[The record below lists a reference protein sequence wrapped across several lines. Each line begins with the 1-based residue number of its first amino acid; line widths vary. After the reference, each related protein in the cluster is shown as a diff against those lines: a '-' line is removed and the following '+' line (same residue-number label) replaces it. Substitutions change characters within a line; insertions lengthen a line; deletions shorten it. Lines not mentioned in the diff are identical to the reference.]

1 MDLLNTV
8 MQWIVAPV
16 AAVVYMIYNKQQE
29 HHTDIAVLKSQSEL
43 HKQNHDREMKEMREI
58 TKAIFAKL
66 DRIEEVL
73 RERK

>member
-29 HHTDIAVLKSQSEL
+29 HHTDIAVLKSKVIYTS
-43 HKQNHDREMKEMREI
+43 RI
-58 TKAIFAKL
+58 TTG
-66 DRIEEVL
+66 R
-73 RERK
+73 

>member
-29 HHTDIAVLKSQSEL
+29 HHTDIAE
-43 HKQNHDREMKEMREI
+43 
-58 TKAIFAKL
+58 L
-66 DRIEEVL
+66 DRIEEAL
-73 RERK
+73 RDIK